1 MTDRVKRKLRKRKLN
16 YAFRVFSEDHWD
28 AWWHQPTAINQMP
41 LQERTVQ
48 TGTKMSMSVK
58 EVKRYSKQPHPPA
71 SDAARALNASMA
83 QHTTGDVEAW
93 QAFLGRSV
101 PAQSTSTAS
110 SSAAGS
116 TLDLA
121 FAGGAP
127 FHSSWN
133 AMSSSGASE
142 QKKRVVAAGG
152 ALLPARQQPSP
163 APHMDRFVFRPKP
176 PPMHGSVARA
186 PPIAPPAERV
196 KATGSAAIASV
207 PWAQSHSILPSVSK
221 FAAPKGPPPPTRWL
235 DRNRMEWA

>member
-16 YAFRVFSEDHWD
+16 YAFRVFSADHWD
-28 AWWHQPTAINQMP
+28 AWWHQPTAINHMP
-41 LQERTVQ
+41 LKTRTVQ
-48 TGTKMSMSVK
+48 TGSKMAMSVK

-207 PWAQSHSILPSVSK
+207 PWAQSRSILPSVSK
-221 FAAPKGPPPPTRWL
+221 FPSPKGPPPPTRWL
-235 DRNRMEWA
+235 DRKNLEWV